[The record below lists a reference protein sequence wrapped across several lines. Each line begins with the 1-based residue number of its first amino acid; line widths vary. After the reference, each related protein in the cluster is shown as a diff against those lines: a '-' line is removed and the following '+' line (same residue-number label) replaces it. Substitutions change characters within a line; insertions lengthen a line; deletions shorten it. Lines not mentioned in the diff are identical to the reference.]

1 MNDSISFFLGMDEVD
16 VIVCDKNFR
25 IQRDNGS
32 FVFRKD
38 FMMFQDISFD
48 LGREI
53 FNDIESDGQFLVIVQ
68 SIMEVCVTEIVD
80 VIEKIVELKLEV
92 ICSSEEQVFV

>member
-1 MNDSISFFLGMDEVD
+1 MNDSILFFLGMDEVD

-25 IQRDNGS
+25 IQRDNGL

-92 ICSSEEQVFV
+92 ICSSGEQVFV

>member
-1 MNDSISFFLGMDEVD
+1 
-16 VIVCDKNFR
+16 
-25 IQRDNGS
+25 
-32 FVFRKD
+32 
-38 FMMFQDISFD
+38 MFQDISFD